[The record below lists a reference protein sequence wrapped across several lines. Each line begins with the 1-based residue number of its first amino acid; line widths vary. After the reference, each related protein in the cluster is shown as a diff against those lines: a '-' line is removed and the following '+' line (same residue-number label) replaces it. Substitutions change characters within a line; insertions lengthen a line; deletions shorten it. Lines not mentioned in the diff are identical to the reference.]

1 MEEVTV
7 RMELS
12 APTDAVRNA
21 IQDLKPFMKAA
32 GFDQV
37 DVDGDF
43 LHVANQV
50 GITTIELKL
59 EIVDHPDA
67 DLAYEQRE
75 GIFEEMR
82 TTYTV
87 GSTSA
92 GTKISATT
100 QFALDIAIVGEIL
113 DSTVIKRQRRKEL
126 TAQLDWLEVSC
137 PD

>member
-1 MEEVTV
+1 MEEVTIRRV
-7 RMELS
+7 LS
-12 APTDAVRNA
+12 APPDAVREA
-21 IQDLKPFMKAA
+21 IQDLKPFMKAS

-50 GITTIELKL
+50 GIAMIELTL
-59 EIVDHPDA
+59 EIVDHPNA

-75 GIFEEMR
+75 GIFKEMR

-87 GSTSA
+87 GSTS
-92 GTKISATT
+92 TETEILATT
-100 QFALDIAIVGEIL
+100 QFALDIEIVGEIL

-126 TAQLDWLEVSC
+126 TAQFDWLEEFCSE
-137 PD
+137 

>member
-7 RMELS
+7 GRPLS
-12 APTDAVRNA
+12 APPDAVREA
-21 IQDLKPFMKAA
+21 IRDPGPFMKAS
-32 GFDQV
+32 GFDRV

-50 GITTIELKL
+50 GIAAIELKL
-59 EIVDHPDA
+59 EIVDLPDA

-92 GTKISATT
+92 GATISATT
-100 QFALDIAIVGEIL
+100 QFALDVPIVGEIL
-113 DSTVIKRQRRKEL
+113 DATVVERQRRKEL
-126 TAQLDWLEVSC
+126 TAQFDWLEE
-137 PD
+137 PRLD

>member
-7 RMELS
+7 RRVLS
-12 APTDAVRNA
+12 APPDAVRDA
-21 IQDLKPFMKAA
+21 IRDLEPFMKSA

-37 DVDGDF
+37 DVDGEF

-50 GITTIELKL
+50 GTAAIELKL
-59 EIVDHPDA
+59 EVVDHPDV

-82 TTYTV
+82 TIYEV
-87 GSTSA
+87 DSTPA
-92 GTKISATT
+92 GTEISATT
-100 QFALDIAIVGEIL
+100 QFALDIAIIGAVL

-126 TAQLDWLEVSC
+126 TAQLDWLEESC
-137 PD
+137 SD